1 MKGRNSVGKE
11 WKKGE
16 KRVQRVQKTRQKKW
30 KRGEKRCRRDK
41 EGERVEK
48 ERQEKGGEKG

>member
-1 MKGRNSVGKE
+1 MWEKNGKRV
-11 WKKGE
+11 KKGAKGE
-16 KRVQRVQKTRQKKW
+16 KTRQKKW